1 MGTAM
6 STYLEDRLSCAAEH
20 IRAAM
25 EHIKHA
31 AEGDFEGFHRFA
43 PRLFDAGA
51 GRLETIAQ
59 ECELIAMVLDRE
71 VITNLQAAE

>member
-1 MGTAM
+1 M
-6 STYLEDRLSCAAEH
+6 SHVLEDRMSCAAEH

-25 EHIKHA
+25 EHIKQA
-31 AEGDFEGFHRFA
+31 AEADYDGFRRFA

-59 ECELIAMVLDRE
+59 ECELIAALLDRE
-71 VITNLQAAE
+71 FVTHLQAAE